1 MADFVSHSLFR
12 RVIARLD
19 CTRIVLQKKR
29 SQRWWEE
36 QVPQQKPLAAVTTT
50 SNDKKNAYPLHR
62 NGRTLTSGRIIY
74 QSRSRSNKS
83 IKRLS
88 FRFCLSPWLA
98 SVLSCRLTNNIKTI
112 RQNRMR
118 SAWRM
123 RKPIRHPKDSIRN
136 SLSKGKKKTFGRI
149 LPEWKSL

>member
-19 CTRIVLQKKR
+19 CTRIVLKKGEAR
-29 SQRWWEE
+29 DDGKSSYHNKSHW
-36 QVPQQKPLAAVTTT
+36 QQLLLLLMTRKMHIPYTETAELSLLAA
-50 SNDKKNAYPLHR
+50 SSIRA
-62 NGRTLTSGRIIY
+62 GE
-74 QSRSRSNKS
+74 SNKS